1 MKKLLIVALLGYS
14 FTVTAQKLHLNLFA
28 GVANYK
34 GDLQYND
41 RSGKQFSLK
50 QPNFAGGI
58 GLEYELSEKLS
69 TRLGVTLGKINANDK
84 KQLGQFERNLN
95 FTSSIFDGMLAL
107 QYYILNPNNHF
118 VSPYAFAG
126 LAYFHFNPYTFD
138 TTGTKVFLQPLSTEG
153 QGFVA
158 GREPYKL
165 SQFSLPFG
173 GGLKFSLSDNLR
185 VGVELSL
192 RKTFTD
198 YLDDVSSTYV
208 DENLLLTNRGPQ
220 AVELAY
226 RGDELK
232 TGLVYP
238 PDGTQRGTQ
247 VRKDWYYFTG
257 LAVSYRLGNGSG
269 GSGSGKKNKLGCPVL
284 R

>member
-69 TRLGVTLGKINANDK
+69 TRLGVTMGKINANDK

-107 QYYILNPNNHF
+107 QYYILNPNKHF

-126 LAYFHFNPYTFD
+126 LAYFHFNPYTYD

-232 TGLVYP
+232 TGLTYP
-238 PDGTQRGTQ
+238 VEGTQRGTE
-247 VRKDWYYFTG
+247 VRNDWYYFTG
-257 LAVSYRLGNGSG
+257 LTVSYRLGNGSG

>member
-1 MKKLLIVALLGYS
+1 MKKLLIVALLGFFS
-14 FTVTAQKLHLNLFA
+14 TGHAQKLHLNLFA

-34 GDLQYND
+34 GDLQYNA

-58 GLEYELSEKLS
+58 GLEYELTEKLS
-69 TRLGVTLGKINANDK
+69 ARLGVTLAKINADDK
-84 KQLGQFERNLN
+84 VQLGQFERNLN
-95 FTSSIFDGMLAL
+95 FTSSVFDGMLAL
-107 QYYILNPNNHF
+107 QYYILNPNKHL
-118 VSPYAFAG
+118 VSPYVFAG

-138 TTGTKVFLQPLSTEG
+138 TSGNKVFLQPLSTEG
-153 QGFVA
+153 QGFVE

-165 SQFSLPFG
+165 SQFSIPLG
-173 GGLKFSLSDNLR
+173 GGLKFSLSENFR
-185 VGVELSL
+185 VGVEVSL

-198 YLDDVSSTYV
+198 YLDDVSSTYI
-208 DENLLLTNRGPQ
+208 DETILLANRGPQ
-220 AVELAY
+220 AVDLAF

-238 PDGTQRGTQ
+238 IDGTQRGTQ

-257 LAVSYRLGNGSG
+257 LTVSYRLGNGSG